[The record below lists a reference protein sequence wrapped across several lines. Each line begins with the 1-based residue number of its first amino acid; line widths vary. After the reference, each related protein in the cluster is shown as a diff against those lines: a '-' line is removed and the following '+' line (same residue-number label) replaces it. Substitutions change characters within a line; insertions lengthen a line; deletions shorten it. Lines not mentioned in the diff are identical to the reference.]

1 MHLYQERKLKHHA
14 LHKPHSIPVPDL
26 DDTEPDR
33 PPIGPDEGLVAP
45 AIPSDP
51 EYDRVVEPE
60 D

>member
-1 MHLYQERKLKHHA
+1 MKHHA

-26 DDTEPDR
+26 DDTEPDLL
-33 PPIGPDEGLVAP
+33 PIGPDEGLVAP